1 MLNYI
6 ASELY
11 RITHTRP
18 AYVTCASL
26 CAGILAIN
34 LALHFLGNG
43 PQWYGHTSFSYALN
57 ISEPFLY
64 VIMGALVAFVLYESR
79 RKNGNLKNSVAFGL
93 TRPQLFVGQCLTA
106 LLTATA
112 IMVVVLAVW
121 IASAEGLL
129 ARTEIWTLSDFLA
142 STAYVYLLA
151 IAGLVSTVFFIAIF
165 QREMTA
171 VVACIAVWNFFP
183 TICRILGAK
192 FEIFAHI
199 ASWLP
204 SNFFAADSII
214 RWWEEPDILEKAT
227 VSGVVGLL
235 VFGLLGVVS
244 LRKRDL

>member
-6 ASELY
+6 RSELY
-11 RITHTRP
+11 RITHTRA
-18 AYVTCASL
+18 AYVTAAILS
-26 CAGILAIN
+26 AGILVIN
-34 LALHFLGNG
+34 LVLHFWGGGVNY
-43 PQWYGHTSFSYALN
+43 YGHTSFSYALN

-64 VIMGALVAFVLYESR
+64 VIMGAV
-79 RKNGNLKNSVAFGL
+79 VAFGL
-93 TRPQLFVGQCLTA
+93 TRPQIFIGQCISA
-106 LLTATA
+106 LLAATA

-121 IASAEGLL
+121 LASAELL
-129 ARTEIWTLSDFLA
+129 LSRTEIWTIGDFLS

-204 SNFFAADSII
+204 SNFFTSDSII
-214 RWWEEPDILEKAT
+214 RWWEQPDILEKALT
-227 VSGVVGLL
+227 SGVVGIL
-235 VFGLLGVVS
+235 VFGLLGVVL
-244 LRKRDL
+244 LRKQDL